1 MDDKRKRKRQLL
13 TDSELKKG
21 AMKGARY
28 KRKTPDLLDAS
39 SLEERDISRKGKPST
54 AEWLCRIRGA
64 KRGSTRAAAR
74 SAILRHLA
82 TANRRIKRMAEW
94 GTPGPQ
100 MPHPSLWPHIDR
112 GAEFLLFRRGAK
124 YSRTCGAHVW
134 CARARAR
141 VPLRRPRNRIKQRAY
156 ISAARGRIYFPIF
169 RAVFLR
175 APRQGGRWIAG
186 KVANPTCSSSTLT
199 SWIRLS
205 IRTAH
210 SRSFLE
216 KYAISLDIKNI

>member
-112 GAEFLLFRRGAK
+112 GAEFLLFRR
-124 YSRTCGAHVW
+124 
-134 CARARAR
+134 ARACPFAGHGIELSREH
-141 VPLRRPRNRIKQRAY
+141 
-156 ISAARGRIYFPIF
+156 IY
-169 RAVFLR
+169 R
-175 APRQGGRWIAG
+175 RQGGEFIFLFFVPCFCVPLDKAVDESPEKSRIQR
-186 KVANPTCSSSTLT
+186 VPRPRSLLESDCRFEQLTLD
-199 SWIRLS
+199 
-205 IRTAH
+205 H
-210 SRSFLE
+210 F
-216 KYAISLDIKNI
+216 

>member
-112 GAEFLLFRRGAK
+112 GA
-124 YSRTCGAHVW
+124 
-134 CARARAR
+134 RAR